1 MHLSCMTTILKGE
14 FMQSSQVIYQ
24 ASQDVF
30 FHDVINNR
38 VAEIMEKEAVNL
50 GLSPSKSEK
59 LSWNANAPKIKELL
73 MLSDMYMIRIL
84 YLNICYHEDCNVSIV

>member
-30 FHDVINNR
+30 FHDVINR
-38 VAEIMEKEAVNL
+38 DI
-50 GLSPSKSEK
+50 
-59 LSWNANAPKIKELL
+59 
-73 MLSDMYMIRIL
+73 
-84 YLNICYHEDCNVSIV
+84 H